1 MPFAMRVQDWLWENC
16 RFKHQTPR
24 LQISAPPLHER
35 RCSTYSLSK
44 PQLLHLKN
52 RCNNNS
58 YLTGL
63 LEKFKLNEIM
73 DAKSSARCL
82 VLWCAVQHTA
92 SSQERGFVMLLAS
105 GLQIKGTC
113 SVTSAK
119 RRGDAV
125 LRSETTLSRFPSAG
139 WQTRSPP
146 LSPCSLRLKEQRWD
160 EHSIVFHVLTQ
171 SPSEHS
177 PSDST
182 HSISILLTGPK
193 TPIKMST
200 LTIVWRAK
208 KQMRRENAA
217 FDSIMN
223 FA

>member
-82 VLWCAVQHTA
+82 VRCAAH
-92 SSQERGFVMLLAS
+92 SQLPRKRLCYAFGLRPPNQGHLLCH
-105 GLQIKGTC
+105 LCKK
-113 SVTSAK
+113 K
-119 RRGDAV
+119 RRH
-125 LRSETTLSRFPSAG
+125 SAEIRT
-139 WQTRSPP
+139 WP
-146 LSPCSLRLKEQRWD
+146 QR
-160 EHSIVFHVLTQ
+160 
-171 SPSEHS
+171 P
-177 PSDST
+177 
-182 HSISILLTGPK
+182 
-193 TPIKMST
+193 
-200 LTIVWRAK
+200 R
-208 KQMRRENAA
+208 
-217 FDSIMN
+217 
-223 FA
+223 